1 MFQAKKEKFG
11 QFERVSI
18 AHEESGNKLSLV
30 PEHGACLVDLQLDGL
45 SVLDGYQ
52 TPQELDFNNWSKSRF
67 LFPFPNRLKHGT
79 YHWDDVIYQFPINDG
94 QTGNAL
100 HGMGM
105 TDPFRYTQLET
116 SADEA
121 VIECSYK
128 NDGKNPAYPFRFSI
142 VVSFTLSADNRFE
155 LQMTF
160 QNLHDKPV
168 PVGIGWHPY
177 FMLDGQGV
185 DKWRLQLPPCEMIG
199 IDPQMIP
206 TGKRYEYD
214 RFKQERMI
222 QSEVLDNCFA
232 LTEPQERASL
242 MLSNEKHRLEY
253 WQEMGTGKF
262 DYIQLFTPPHRKSL
276 AIEPM
281 TCNVDAFNNGDGL
294 VRLHPGE
301 RLSAHCGLS
310 LSSL

>member
-18 AHEESGNKLSLV
+18 AHEESGNSLSLV
-30 PEHGACLVDLQLDGL
+30 PEHGACLLDLRLGGL

-105 TDPFRYTQLET
+105 MDPFRYTQLET
-116 SADEA
+116 KADEA

-128 NDGKNPAYPFRFSI
+128 NEGKHPAYPFRFSI
-142 VVSFTLSADNRFE
+142 VVRFTLWADHRFE

-177 FMLDGQGV
+177 FLLDGQGV
-185 DKWRLQLPPCEMIG
+185 DRWRLQLPPCEMIG
-199 IDPQMIP
+199 INPQMIP

-214 RFKQERMI
+214 RFKQERVI

-232 LTEPQERASL
+232 LTEPKERASL
-242 MLSNEKHRLEY
+242 SLSNEKHKLEY

-262 DYIQLFTPPHRKSL
+262 NYIQLFTPPHRKSL

-301 RLSAHCGLS
+301 RISAHCGLS
-310 LSSL
+310 LTPL